1 MREARRE
8 RVRRVRRVGLLATWL
23 VISLSTQ
30 AGQAADFDCDGFLRM
45 HGLVRNAAR
54 VCGFSRYND
63 EIVERAR
70 SCYETLGSRQGAH
83 DIYAGAEEFT
93 ALVTKRGQDALC
105 PDLLRRFPM
114 VVQP

>member
-8 RVRRVRRVGLLATWL
+8 RDRRVRLLATWL
-23 VISLSTQ
+23 GIGLSTQ

-45 HGLVRNAAR
+45 HGLMRNAAR
-54 VCGFSRYND
+54 MCGFSRYND

-70 SCYETLGSRQGAH
+70 SCYETLGSRQGAL

-114 VVQP
+114 VVRP